1 MPDMLLLEAL
11 EKMDK
16 TLESYQKELN
26 TVRTGRANP
35 NLLDAIRIE
44 YYGVL
49 TPVKQIA
56 SISVPEASQLYIKP
70 FDRSCLKAIE
80 VAIATSD
87 LGLNPQTDGT
97 GIRLII
103 PRMTEERR
111 RELVKV
117 VGKMQENAKVAIR
130 NIRRD
135 MTDNLK
141 KLEKSENL
149 PEDMVKDNQDKIQK
163 LTDKYTANIDA
174 AVSVKEKEV
183 MTV

>member
-1 MPDMLLLEAL
+1 MPDMLLMEAI

-16 TLESYQKELN
+16 TIESYQRELN

-35 NLLDAIRIE
+35 NLLDSIRID

-49 TPVKQIA
+49 TPIKQIS

-80 VAIATSD
+80 VAIATSE
-87 LGLNPQTDGT
+87 LGLNPQGDGV

-103 PRMTEERR
+103 PKMTEDRR
-111 RELVKV
+111 RELVKQ
-117 VGKMQENAKVAIR
+117 VGKMQEAAKVAIR

-135 MTDNLK
+135 LNEAIK
-141 KLEKSENL
+141 KLDL
-149 PEDMVKDNQDKIQK
+149 PEDEEKGWLEDSQKYTDEYISKIEK
-163 LTDKYTANIDA
+163 LTAE
-174 AVSVKEKEV
+174 KEKDL
-183 MTV
+183 MTI

>member
-1 MPDMLLLEAL
+1 MPEMLLMEAI

-16 TLESYQKELN
+16 TIESYQRELN

-35 NLLDAIRIE
+35 NLLDSIRID

-49 TPVKQIA
+49 TPIKQIS

-80 VAIATSD
+80 VAIGTSD
-87 LGLNPQTDGT
+87 LGLNPQGDGV

-111 RELVKV
+111 RELVKS
-117 VGKMQENAKVAIR
+117 VGKMQESAKVAIR

-135 MTDNLK
+135 LNDAFK
-141 KLEKSENL
+141 KLGL
-149 PEDMVKDNQDKIQK
+149 PEDEEKGWLEDSQ
-163 LTDKYTANIDA
+163 KYTDEY
-174 AVSVKEKEV
+174 VSKIEKMTAEKEKDL
-183 MTV
+183 MTI

>member
-1 MPDMLLLEAL
+1 MPDMLLMEAL

-16 TLESYQKELN
+16 TIESYQKELN

-35 NLLDAIRIE
+35 NLLDQIRIE
-44 YYGVL
+44 YYGVM
-49 TPVKQIA
+49 TPIKQIS

-87 LGLNPQTDGT
+87 LGLNPQGDGV

-103 PRMTEERR
+103 PKMTEERR
-111 RELVKV
+111 RELVKQ
-117 VGKMQENAKVAIR
+117 VGKMQEAAKVAIR

-135 MTDNLK
+135 LNDAIK
-141 KLEKSENL
+141 KLGL
-149 PEDMVKDNQDKIQK
+149 PEDEEKGWLEDSQKYTDEYIGKIEK
-163 LTDKYTANIDA
+163 LTAE
-174 AVSVKEKEV
+174 KEKDL
-183 MTV
+183 MTI

>member
-1 MPDMLLLEAL
+1 MPDMLLMEAL

-16 TLESYQKELN
+16 TIESYQRELN

-35 NLLDAIRIE
+35 NLLDSIRIE
-44 YYGVL
+44 YYGVI
-49 TPVKQIA
+49 TPIKQIS
-56 SISVPEASQLYIKP
+56 SITVPEASQLYIKP
-70 FDRSCLKAIE
+70 FDKSCLKAIE
-80 VAIATSD
+80 VAIATSE
-87 LGLNPQTDGT
+87 LGLNPQTDGV

-135 MTDNLK
+135 LNDALK
-141 KLEKSENL
+141 KLGLTEDDEKGWL
-149 PEDMVKDNQDKIQK
+149 EDSQNTTNEYIEKIEK
-163 LTDKYTANIDA
+163 LTEI
-174 AVSVKEKEV
+174 KEKDLL
-183 MTV
+183 TI

>member
-11 EKMDK
+11 EKMEK

-35 NLLDAIRIE
+35 NLLDAIRVE

-56 SISVPEASQLYIKP
+56 SVSVPEASQLYIKP
-70 FDRSCLKAIE
+70 FDRSCLKSIE

-87 LGLNPQTDGT
+87 LGLNPQTDGS

-103 PRMTEERR
+103 PKMTEERR

-135 MTDNLK
+135 LNDAIK
-141 KLEKSENL
+141 KLDLTEDEEKGWL
-149 PEDMVKDNQDKIQK
+149 EDSQKQTDEYITKIEK
-163 LTDKYTANIDA
+163 MTE
-174 AVSVKEKEV
+174 VKEKDL
-183 MTV
+183 MTI

>member
-1 MPDMLLLEAL
+1 MPDMLLMEAL

-16 TLESYQKELN
+16 TIENYQKELN

-35 NLLDAIRIE
+35 NLLDQIRIE
-44 YYGVL
+44 YYGVM
-49 TPVKQIA
+49 TPIKQIS

-87 LGLNPQTDGT
+87 LGLNPQGDGV

-103 PRMTEERR
+103 PKMTEERR
-111 RELVKV
+111 RELVKQ
-117 VGKMQENAKVAIR
+117 VGKMQEAAKVAIR

-135 MTDNLK
+135 LNDAIK
-141 KLEKSENL
+141 KLGL
-149 PEDMVKDNQDKIQK
+149 PEDEEKGWLEDSQKYTDEYIGKIEK
-163 LTDKYTANIDA
+163 LTAE
-174 AVSVKEKEV
+174 KEKDL
-183 MTV
+183 MTI

>member
-1 MPDMLLLEAL
+1 MPDMLLMEAL

-16 TLESYQKELN
+16 TIESYQRELN

-80 VAIATSD
+80 VAIATSE

-111 RELVKV
+111 RELVKL

-135 MTDNLK
+135 LNDGIK
-141 KLEKSENL
+141 KLGLTEDDEKGWL
-149 PEDMVKDNQDKIQK
+149 EDSQKTTNEYIEKVEK
-163 LTDKYTANIDA
+163 LTEE
-174 AVSVKEKEV
+174 KEKEL
-183 MTV
+183 MTI

>member
-1 MPDMLLLEAL
+1 MPDMLLMEAL

-16 TLESYQKELN
+16 TIESYQRELN

-35 NLLDAIRIE
+35 NLLDSIRIE

-49 TPVKQIA
+49 TPIKQIA
-56 SISVPEASQLYIKP
+56 SITVPEASQLYIKP

-80 VAIATSD
+80 VAIGTSD
-87 LGLNPQTDGT
+87 LGLNPQGDGV

-111 RELVKV
+111 RELVKQ
-117 VGKMQENAKVAIR
+117 VGKMQEAAKVGIR

-135 MTDNLK
+135 LNESIK
-141 KLEKSENL
+141 KLNL
-149 PEDMVKDNQDKIQK
+149 PEDEEKGWLEDSQKYTDEYVAKIEK
-163 LTDKYTANIDA
+163 LTAE
-174 AVSVKEKEV
+174 KEKDL
-183 MTV
+183 MTI